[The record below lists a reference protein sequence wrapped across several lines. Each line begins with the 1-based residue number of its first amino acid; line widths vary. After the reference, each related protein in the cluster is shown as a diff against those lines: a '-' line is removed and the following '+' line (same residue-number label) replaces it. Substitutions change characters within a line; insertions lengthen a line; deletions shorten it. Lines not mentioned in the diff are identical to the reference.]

1 MQKIEYLVP
10 FFFKKGETIHGVDII
25 QGGNLIKEI
34 RYLEL
39 WSILIKDQVVNYS
52 DPVKPQFQKWETH
65 WGFSG
70 IFVKAQAQNDLYRL
84 MIT

>member
-1 MQKIEYLVP
+1 MPL
-10 FFFKKGETIHGVDII
+10 FFKKGETIHGVDII

-52 DPVKPQFQKWETH
+52 DPVKPQFQK
-65 WGFSG
+65 
-70 IFVKAQAQNDLYRL
+70 
-84 MIT
+84 